1 MEQNYKLTIA
11 YDGTRFF
18 GWERQPDKDTIQGKL
33 EAVLG
38 TLQGHP
44 VNVIGAG
51 RTDAG
56 VHARAMTA
64 SVVLDVT
71 ETPDAIR
78 DYLNRYLPD
87 AIAVREVK
95 EAAPRFHAR
104 YNALGKTYR
113 YTCHTGP
120 VKPVFDRKYVTLL
133 DYDPDVEKMRQA
145 AAYLLGENDFASFC
159 GNPRM
164 KKSTVR
170 LVDHIAIERRKDRVV
185 FTFHGTGFL
194 QTSPRDRKAFAAG
207 NNGSDSHAVL
217 GDRSGLVGADHTGTA
232 QCFHTVQPVHQC
244 PVLHHAADCQSKGNG
259 DGGRQPLRNGSNGNG
274 NAGHEHVENR
284 LAPQY
289 TGKEH
294 GSAYAKAQQSHD
306 FSKSGKAFL
315 KRCHFLPDLLQHGG
329 DLSHLGACAGG
340 NDHCFGTAP
349 QNCRAGVDDVVLMQ
363 VVSGVGRVACLF
375 GNCFGFAGENG
386 LVHRQPCRLYQCTV
400 RRNIVAGF
408 QPHQVTADQFP
419 CRNGLPLAVPTRRGG
434 GSRQIAE

>member
-1 MEQNYKLTIA
+1 MEQNYRLTIA
-11 YDGTRFF
+11 YDGSRFF

-38 TLQGHP
+38 ALQGHP

-64 SVVLDVT
+64 NVVLDVT
-71 ETPDAIR
+71 ETPDALR

-120 VKPVFDRKYVTLL
+120 VKPVFDRKYVALL

-194 QTSPRDRKAFAAG
+194 QNMVRIMVGTLLEVGRGYWTPEQVRDILAAKDRKQAG
-207 NNGSDSHAVL
+207 
-217 GDRSGLVGADHTGTA
+217 
-232 QCFHTVQPVHQC
+232 P
-244 PVLHHAADCQSKGNG
+244 
-259 DGGRQPLRNGSNGNG
+259 
-274 NAGHEHVENR
+274 
-284 LAPQY
+284 
-289 TGKEH
+289 
-294 GSAYAKAQQSHD
+294 
-306 FSKSGKAFL
+306 
-315 KRCHFLPDLLQHGG
+315 
-329 DLSHLGACAGG
+329 
-340 NDHCFGTAP
+340 TAP
-349 QNCRAGVDDVVLMQ
+349 PEGLCLMKVD
-363 VVSGVGRVACLF
+363 
-375 GNCFGFAGENG
+375 
-386 LVHRQPCRLYQCTV
+386 Y
-400 RRNIVAGF
+400 
-408 QPHQVTADQFP
+408 
-419 CRNGLPLAVPTRRGG
+419 
-434 GSRQIAE
+434 

>member
-1 MEQNYKLTIA
+1 MEQNYRLTIA
-11 YDGTRFF
+11 YDGSRFF

-64 SVVLDVT
+64 NVVLDVT
-71 ETPDAIR
+71 ETPDALR

-113 YTCHTGP
+113 YTCFTGP

-133 DYDPDVEKMRQA
+133 DFSPDIAKMRRA
-145 AAYLLGENDFASFC
+145 AEILQGEHDFRAFC

-170 LVDHIAIERRKDRVV
+170 LVDTIQIEERKDRIL

-194 QTSPRDRKAFAAG
+194 QNMVRIMVGTLLEVGRGYWTPEQVRDILSAKDRKQAG
-207 NNGSDSHAVL
+207 
-217 GDRSGLVGADHTGTA
+217 
-232 QCFHTVQPVHQC
+232 P
-244 PVLHHAADCQSKGNG
+244 
-259 DGGRQPLRNGSNGNG
+259 
-274 NAGHEHVENR
+274 
-284 LAPQY
+284 
-289 TGKEH
+289 
-294 GSAYAKAQQSHD
+294 
-306 FSKSGKAFL
+306 
-315 KRCHFLPDLLQHGG
+315 
-329 DLSHLGACAGG
+329 
-340 NDHCFGTAP
+340 TAP
-349 QNCRAGVDDVVLMQ
+349 PEGLCLMKVD
-363 VVSGVGRVACLF
+363 
-375 GNCFGFAGENG
+375 
-386 LVHRQPCRLYQCTV
+386 Y
-400 RRNIVAGF
+400 
-408 QPHQVTADQFP
+408 
-419 CRNGLPLAVPTRRGG
+419 
-434 GSRQIAE
+434 